1 MLAGMTAP
9 GKLSMRAFGRTGL
22 SVSALGLGAGEIGG
36 ATLDE
41 RDVEAL
47 LRTAVDCGVTLI
59 DTARSY
65 GLSEERIGRF
75 MAPVRDAVVM
85 STKVG
90 YGVDGVADWTGECVR
105 LGIDQALGR
114 LATDRID
121 IVHLHSCP
129 IEVMARG
136 DVVTALHDAK
146 RAGKIRCAA
155 YSGDNE
161 ALAWAVAS
169 GQFDSVQLS
178 WNLCDQHAAA
188 VIVRAREA
196 GLGVIAKRPLANAPW
211 RFADRPEGREAEL
224 YWVRWRELG
233 FDARSGFVGGDG
245 FAGGAGSLPRAFDE
259 LAVRFA
265 AHFAGVSSAI
275 VGTQQIPHLCH
286 NAELVARG
294 ALPEPLVAAV
304 RDRFQTIGAAWP
316 ARI

>member
-1 MLAGMTAP
+1 MLRGMATNP
-9 GKLSMRAFGRTGL
+9 GKLSVRAFGRTGL
-22 SVSALGLGAGEIGG
+22 SVSELGLGAGEIGG
-36 ATLDE
+36 ASLDE

-75 MAPVRDAVVM
+75 VAPVRDAVVL

-90 YGVDGVADWTGECVR
+90 YGVDGVPDWTGECVR
-105 LGIDQALGR
+105 LGVDQALGR

-129 IEVMARG
+129 TEVLERG

-146 RAGKIRCAA
+146 RAGKLRCVA

-161 ALAWAVAS
+161 ALAWAAAS
-169 GQFDSVQLS
+169 GQFDSLQLS
-178 WNLCDQHAAA
+178 WNLCDQKAAS
-188 VIVRAREA
+188 VIGRALEA

-211 RFADRPEGREAEL
+211 RFEDRPAGHEAEL
-224 YWVRWRELG
+224 YWERWRELG
-233 FDARSGFVGGDG
+233 LEERLGIEGG
-245 FAGGAGSLPRAFDE
+245 LPLGIDE
-259 LAVRFA
+259 VAARFA
-265 AHFAGVSSAI
+265 AHFPGVSSAI
-275 VGTQQIPHLCH
+275 IGTSQIPHLCH

-294 ALPEPLVAAV
+294 ALPAALVATV
-304 RDRFQTIGAAWP
+304 RARFQAVGAAWP
-316 ARI
+316 SRI